1 MDSQH
6 KLAILDIEHDGAE
19 ISNGLLRKLLLIVNV
34 FIIVNQLLEDWLNSI
49 FLLRVGNQR
58 ITWTEEG

>member
-1 MDSQH
+1 MGSQH
-6 KLAILDIEHDGAE
+6 KLAILDIEHDGDE

-58 ITWTEEG
+58 ITWAEEG